1 MHMSNDD
8 TPQAEI
14 AESILE
20 HAQSIARLDRHMGAA
35 AYDAAY
41 STHVRAMRVLAVPH
55 MDPQPDREL
64 IRNLRNRSAH
74 FPGVYL
80 QMIEGTILVIVDTAN
95 RQHTVKLWNRRE
107 MMKNEED
114 EEPDRE

>member
-1 MHMSNDD
+1 MTHNDS
-8 TPQAEI
+8 PQAEI

-20 HAQSIARLDRHMGAA
+20 HAHSIARLDSDMGAA

-64 IRNLRNRSAH
+64 IRNLRNLSAD
-74 FPGVYL
+74 FSGVYV
-80 QMIEGTILVIVDTAN
+80 QMNDGTIQLIVDTAS
-95 RQHTVKLWNRRE
+95 RQHKVKLWNQRQLL
-107 MMKNEED
+107 KNEED
-114 EEPDRE
+114 EEPHGE